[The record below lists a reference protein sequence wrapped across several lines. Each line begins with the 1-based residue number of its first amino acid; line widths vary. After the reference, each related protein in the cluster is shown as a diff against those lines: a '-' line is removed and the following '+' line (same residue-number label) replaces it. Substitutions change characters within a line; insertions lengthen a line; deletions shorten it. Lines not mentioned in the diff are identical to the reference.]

1 MLKNKLI
8 LVSVFFIFASII
20 TAGAQN
26 QFAYDSKG
34 KRDPFIALVT
44 SDGRLLKLDTTEEVK
59 GDLNLE
65 GIIFDKNGVSFAIVN
80 GAVVKIGDIVGDNQV
95 LKIEKDKVI
104 FIKDGATFD
113 LELKKEEIK

>member
-1 MLKNKLI
+1 MLKNKEI
-8 LVSVFFIFASII
+8 IISVFLFFASII
-20 TAGAQN
+20 IAGAQD
-26 QFAYDSKG
+26 QYVYESKG

-44 SDGRLLKLDTTEEVK
+44 SDGRLLKLDVSEEVK

-65 GIIFDKNGVSFAIVN
+65 GIIYDKNGVSFAIVN
-80 GAVVKIGDIVGDNQV
+80 GGVVKIGDIVGDNQV
-95 LKIEKDKVI
+95 LKIEKDKII